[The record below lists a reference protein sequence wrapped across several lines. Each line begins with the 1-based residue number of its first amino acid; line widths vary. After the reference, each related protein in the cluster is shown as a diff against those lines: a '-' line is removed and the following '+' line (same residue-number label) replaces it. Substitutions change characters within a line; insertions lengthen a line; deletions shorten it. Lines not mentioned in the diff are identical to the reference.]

1 MSNKNLET
9 LWKILLPFQ
18 GCAVR
23 KIDGRQAQGPKP
35 VKFMV
40 PSI

>member
-35 VKFMV
+35 VKFMI